1 MQRKILC
8 HLIDR
13 IFIPQVNLEIEKFKN
28 ELVTTITNQIE
39 WREAV
44 GFIPANDKIIT
55 LDLKA
60 PANNLVENIL
70 TVFKQQDEK
79 IKLEKNN

>member
-13 IFIPQVNLEIEKFKN
+13 IFIPQVNLEIEKFKK
-28 ELVTTITNQIE
+28 ELVDRITYQIE
-39 WREAV
+39 WRNV
-44 GFIPANDKIIT
+44 TGFIPANDNIIT
-55 LDLKA
+55 LDLKV
-60 PANNLVENIL
+60 PANNLVENII
-70 TVFKQQDEK
+70 TVFKQENEK